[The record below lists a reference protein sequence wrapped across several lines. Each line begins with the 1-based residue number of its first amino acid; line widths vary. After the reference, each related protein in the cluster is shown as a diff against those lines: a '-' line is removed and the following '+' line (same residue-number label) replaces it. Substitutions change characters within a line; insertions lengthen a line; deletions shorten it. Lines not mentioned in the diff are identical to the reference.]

1 METTKNFIIK
11 NYKIIISVLV
21 GLFLLYWFIFI
32 LTPLNTMAIEDSK
45 KIDSLDNIVNEM
57 YKEQDKLENKI
68 TDINKEIDKIEYNV
82 TKIKKDK
89 TKVAKK
95 YHEEIIRV
103 DEYTEPELDSF
114 FSNRYK

>member
-1 METTKNFIIK
+1 
-11 NYKIIISVLV
+11 
-21 GLFLLYWFIFI
+21 
-32 LTPLNTMAIEDSK
+32 MAIEDSK

-95 YHEEIIRV
+95 YHEKIIRV

>member
-1 METTKNFIIK
+1 METVKNFIIK
-11 NYKIIISVLV
+11 NYKTIITVLV
-21 GLFLLYWFIFI
+21 GLFLLYWVIFI
-32 LTPLNTMAIEDSK
+32 LTPRNTMVIEDRK
-45 KIDSLDNIVNEM
+45 KIDSLNNVVNEM

-68 TDINKEIDKIEYNV
+68 IDINKDIDKIENNV

-89 TKVAKK
+89 TKVANK

>member
-1 METTKNFIIK
+1 MFNDC
-11 NYKIIISVLV
+11 
-21 GLFLLYWFIFI
+21 
-32 LTPLNTMAIEDSK
+32 PK
-45 KIDSLDNIVNEM
+45 KWSLQ
-57 YKEQDKLENKI
+57 YKEGQKQFTSTIHTVFGTAIHEVIQNYLTVMYESSMVED
-68 TDINKEIDKIEYNV
+68 NV